1 MKNSL
6 KSTIFLAIAVVIS
19 IHAGVMG
26 RTTLTEMEETVRDEL
41 LRLPYYGVFDNINF
55 QIQGTKVVLNGQVT
69 RAAVKRSAEGAI
81 NRLNFVSAVQNNLEV
96 LPLSKNDRQIRN
108 KLLRSIYSNGD
119 FLHYGRVHAPVRI
132 IVKNGNVRLV
142 GSAFSELHKNL
153 AQRKAM
159 NIPGVFSVTNDL
171 VIS

>member
-41 LRLPYYGVFDNINF
+41 MRLPYYWVFDNINF
-55 QIQGTKVVLNGQVT
+55 EIQGTKVVLNGQVT
-69 RAAVKRSAEGAI
+69 RPAVKRSAEGAI

-108 KLLRSIYSNGD
+108 KLLRSI
-119 FLHYGRVHAPVRI
+119 
-132 IVKNGNVRLV
+132 
-142 GSAFSELHKNL
+142 
-153 AQRKAM
+153 
-159 NIPGVFSVTNDL
+159 
-171 VIS
+171 